1 MNSTFL
7 MSKCQVSVSGNCL
20 PTQSL
25 QFIQLCSLHTTA
37 VSNVTDG
44 ASWQGP
50 SLFEKVTWG
59 YGFVFSFQC
68 EYSTPHHTQICRR
81 WATQNNHMNIVYGRS
96 TGPLNVLQEWIASR
110 EFSPHSNPEP
120 AKDYFSIVKSCGNQN
135 EHSSHLHLWLCHAS
149 EVLLL
154 V

>member
-1 MNSTFL
+1 MMNSTFL

-59 YGFVFSFQC
+59 YGLFFLFSVN
-68 EYSTPHHTQICRR
+68 TVHHTTHKFVGGEQHKTI
-81 WATQNNHMNIVYGRS
+81 I
-96 TGPLNVLQEWIASR
+96 
-110 EFSPHSNPEP
+110 
-120 AKDYFSIVKSCGNQN
+120 
-135 EHSSHLHLWLCHAS
+135 
-149 EVLLL
+149 
-154 V
+154 